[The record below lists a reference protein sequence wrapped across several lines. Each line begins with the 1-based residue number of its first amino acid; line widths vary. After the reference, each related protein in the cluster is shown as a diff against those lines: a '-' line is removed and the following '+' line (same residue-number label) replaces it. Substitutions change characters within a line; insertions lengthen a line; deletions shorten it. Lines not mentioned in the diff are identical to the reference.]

1 MAAIASTPR
10 FVSPAR
16 GSAAS
21 RLLLCVPIALLA
33 GCVDGEPATSQEAS
47 ASTVADYSS
56 SGCSTSVVLGLSRQI
71 ADEIGCE
78 HPSGLTRFAPGG
90 NLVVTS
96 SSVLPYLEADAKADL
111 VSEAVSHSVQ
121 VNSAFRTIAQ
131 QYLLYRW
138 YLNGRCGITAAAT
151 VGNSNHESGRAV
163 DLANWSSVVTSMSAR
178 GWKHDVPGDSVHF
191 DHTASPDIRGEDV
204 LAFQK
209 LWNRNHPSDRI
220 SEDGDYGPQTEA
232 RLKQSPATGFALG
245 ASCVQNAADAVE
257 VVAIDGPDRVQPETQ
272 AHFTFTI
279 ENTTDTDWPG
289 TAVLVAPAGTQLHD
303 ASWIDGTQI
312 ATLGQPVPAGGMG
325 EIAFDVTTPAA
336 SAELP
341 IFEQLVLSDG
351 STGATLGQVN
361 LALTVV
367 PNMQTPASGDSD
379 DKYDQEITGGCNA
392 GGSTGLGG
400 LAIALGLVLRR
411 RRRPAGRAVHDVA

>member
-1 MAAIASTPR
+1 MAAIVSTPR
-10 FVSPAR
+10 FLGLAR

-21 RLLLCVPIALLA
+21 RLLLFVPTALLA
-33 GCVDGEPATSQEAS
+33 GCVDSEPATSQSAA
-47 ASTVADYSS
+47 ASTVADYTTS
-56 SGCSTSVVLGLSRQI
+56 SGCSTSVVIGLSRQI

-78 HPSGLTRFAPGG
+78 HPTGLTAFAPGG

-96 SSVLPYLEADAKADL
+96 SSVLPYLEADAKSDL
-111 VSEAVSHSVQ
+111 VAEAVSHSVQ

-151 VGNSNHESGRAV
+151 VGNSNHESGRAI
-163 DLANWSSVVTSMSAR
+163 DLANWSSVVTSMSSH

-191 DHTASPDIRGEDV
+191 DHTSSSDIRGEDV

-209 LWNRNHPSDRI
+209 LWNRNHPTDKI

-245 ASCVQNAADAVE
+245 ASCVQHAAVSADLVS
-257 VVAIDGPDRVQPETQ
+257 VDGPDQAAEQTQ

-279 ENTTDTDWPG
+279 QNNTDAEWPAS
-289 TAVLVAPAGTQLHD
+289 AVLVAPAGTQLHD

-325 EIAFDVTTPAA
+325 EIAFDVTTPATQ
-336 SAELP
+336 AELP

-351 STGATLGQVN
+351 STALGQVN
-361 LALTVV
+361 FALTVV
-367 PNMQTPASGDSD
+367 PAMQAPQSGDSGD
-379 DKYDQEITGGCNA
+379 QYDQEITGGCSA
-392 GGSTGLGG
+392 GGSSGLGG

-411 RRRPAGRAVHDVA
+411 RRR

>member
-1 MAAIASTPR
+1 
-10 FVSPAR
+10 V
-16 GSAAS
+16 
-21 RLLLCVPIALLA
+21 LLFVPIAVLA
-33 GCVDGEPATSQEAS
+33 GCVDGEPVESQVAS
-47 ASTVADYSS
+47 ASTVADYTSS

-78 HPSGLTRFAPGG
+78 HPTGLTAFTPGG
-90 NLVVTS
+90 NLVITS

-111 VSEAVSHSVQ
+111 VSEAAGHSVQ

-151 VGNSNHESGRAV
+151 VGNSNHESGRAI
-163 DLANWSSVVTSMSAR
+163 DLANWSSVIQSMSSR

-209 LWNRNHPSDRI
+209 LWNRNHASDRI
-220 SEDGDYGPQTEA
+220 AEDGDYGPQTEA

-245 ASCVQNAADAVE
+245 ASCAQQAADAVE
-257 VVAIDGPDRVQPETQ
+257 VVAIDGPDRMEPETQ

-303 ASWIDGTQI
+303 PSWIDGTQI

-336 SAELP
+336 TAELP
-341 IFEQLVLSDG
+341 IFEQLALTDG
-351 STGATLGQVN
+351 AQTLGQVN
-361 LALTVV
+361 LAVTVV
-367 PNMQTPASGDSD
+367 PDMHTPASGDSD

-392 GGSTGLGG
+392 GGSTGFGG

-411 RRRPAGRAVHDVA
+411 RRR